1 MGRSKT
7 VEPAPAAGE
16 TRKRRI
22 GAAALRKWMGRPLA
36 AQRELATRLMA
47 ILAVDFER
55 EGPDTVAKL
64 RLENP
69 TNYLR
74 LVASLLPKDLD
85 DENLLGKVS
94 DEELQDVILRLRAR
108 APIPGGAR
116 RVGRGSA

>member
-1 MGRSKT
+1 MGRRKT
-7 VEPAPAAGE
+7 VEPMPAPGE

-36 AQRELATRLMA
+36 AQREIATRLMA

-74 LVASLLPKDLD
+74 LVAALLPKDLD

-108 APIPGGAR
+108 ADVPGGTR
-116 RVGRGSA
+116 RVGRGPA

>member
-1 MGRSKT
+1 MGRRKT
-7 VEPAPAAGE
+7 VEPMPATTE

-22 GAAALRKWMGRPLA
+22 GAAALRKWMGRPVA
-36 AQRELATRLMA
+36 AQRDLATRLMA

-74 LVASLLPKDLD
+74 LVAALLPKELD

-94 DEELQDVILRLRAR
+94 DEELRDVIAQLRAHS
-108 APIPGGAR
+108 AVPGSAR
-116 RVGRGSA
+116 GIGRGSK